1 MTDTSR
7 KRIMKWVWIVA
18 MCPLVLIF
26 LCIALVG
33 AFADI
38 PSFEELEDPDTK
50 LATQIIAEDG
60 EILTTFHIE
69 NRSFASY
76 DELSPYLV
84 QAAVA
89 TEDKRFYKHSGIDIQ
104 ALGRVA
110 VKTILMSD
118 SSQGGGSTITQQLA
132 KTLYPRADV
141 RSRIPGLSK
150 IRMVFIKF
158 KEWITAVKLERNYTK
173 DEIVDMY
180 LNSVFFG
187 SNAYGIKA
195 ASNTFFAKAPADLT
209 VEEAATLIGMV
220 NKPTRYNPALNPEQ
234 SLNRR
239 NFVLKQMQ
247 KSGYLSKAELDSVSR
262 LPIVI
267 EYEIQDHNAGHAPY
281 FREMLRRYMNA
292 QAPKRSQ
299 YQYPEDFSADSLLWA
314 DDGLYGWLEKNRKP
328 DGSKYNLDRDGLR
341 IYTTIN
347 YKMQKYAEEAVQE
360 RMRDLQA
367 CKPAEELLE
376 RSEIQEEPPFRQ

>member
-1 MTDTSR
+1 
-7 KRIMKWVWIVA
+7 MKWVWIVA

-26 LCIALVG
+26 LCIALVW

-220 NKPTRYNPALNPEQ
+220 NKPTRYNPALN
-234 SLNRR
+234 
-239 NFVLKQMQ
+239 
-247 KSGYLSKAELDSVSR
+247 LSSPSTGGTSYSSR
-262 LPIVI
+262 CRSRATSARPNSIPS
-267 EYEIQDHNAGHAPY
+267 AGCP
-281 FREMLRRYMNA
+281 
-292 QAPKRSQ
+292 S
-299 YQYPEDFSADSLLWA
+299 
-314 DDGLYGWLEKNRKP
+314 
-328 DGSKYNLDRDGLR
+328 
-341 IYTTIN
+341 
-347 YKMQKYAEEAVQE
+347 
-360 RMRDLQA
+360 
-367 CKPAEELLE
+367 
-376 RSEIQEEPPFRQ
+376 

>member
-26 LCIALVG
+26 LCIALVW

-132 KTLYPRADV
+132 KTLYP
-141 RSRIPGLSK
+141 
-150 IRMVFIKF
+150 
-158 KEWITAVKLERNYTK
+158 
-173 DEIVDMY
+173 
-180 LNSVFFG
+180 
-187 SNAYGIKA
+187 
-195 ASNTFFAKAPADLT
+195 
-209 VEEAATLIGMV
+209 
-220 NKPTRYNPALNPEQ
+220 PT
-234 SLNRR
+234 
-239 NFVLKQMQ
+239 
-247 KSGYLSKAELDSVSR
+247 
-262 LPIVI
+262 
-267 EYEIQDHNAGHAPY
+267 
-281 FREMLRRYMNA
+281 
-292 QAPKRSQ
+292 
-299 YQYPEDFSADSLLWA
+299 
-314 DDGLYGWLEKNRKP
+314 
-328 DGSKYNLDRDGLR
+328 
-341 IYTTIN
+341 
-347 YKMQKYAEEAVQE
+347 
-360 RMRDLQA
+360 
-367 CKPAEELLE
+367 
-376 RSEIQEEPPFRQ
+376 